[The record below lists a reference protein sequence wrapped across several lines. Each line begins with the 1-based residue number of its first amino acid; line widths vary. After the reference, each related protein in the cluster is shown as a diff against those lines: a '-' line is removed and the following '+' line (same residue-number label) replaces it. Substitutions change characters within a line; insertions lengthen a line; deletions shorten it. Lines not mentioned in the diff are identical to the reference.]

1 MSIDETVSFSL
12 EINVEK
18 AYEDLRR
25 YQTLLYRGLGLVRR
39 LTGGDENLEHAIS
52 LMQRA
57 IAITNQLRLAMIALH
72 AASGPV
78 GWALALVGLGTAAL
92 NLNDFMYDVS
102 ELA

>member
-12 EINVEK
+12 EVNVEQ
-18 AYEDLRR
+18 AYTQLRK
-25 YQTLLYRGLGLVRR
+25 YQTLLYRSLGLVRR
-39 LTGGDENLEHAIS
+39 LTGGDENLDRAIS

-78 GWALALVGLGTAAL
+78 GWGLAAIGIAESALT
-92 NLNDFMYDVS
+92 LNDFMYDVTRVG
-102 ELA
+102 